1 MTVKEVKFDG
11 EARSKMLAGVDI
23 LANAVKVTLGPKGRN
38 VVLEQPFGS
47 SRISKDGITVA
58 QEIELTDRFENM
70 GAQLLKE
77 VARKTGDE
85 AGDGTTTATVLAQA
99 IAHEGTKAIAAGM
112 DPMELKRGI
121 DIATEKIVS
130 VLKTQSKPVSGNQEI
145 IQVATISANGERK
158 VGVMIADAMMK
169 VGTEGAIT
177 IEEAKGLDFEL
188 EIVEG
193 MQFDQGFTSAYFVT
207 NYERLN
213 CEFKNPLILVHEAK
227 LSSLTSILPLLEK
240 IVEAGKPLLVIA
252 EDIEGE
258 ALGALVVNKLRGGLN
273 VVAVKSPGFGDR
285 RKEML
290 QDIAVLV
297 DTQVVSEDLGLK
309 LDNITLD
316 LLGTAKKIAVT
327 KDTTTIVGG
336 GGGNKKDIRARC
348 DQIRYQIDATT
359 SEYDKDKMQE
369 RLAKLTGGVAII
381 HVGGATETEVKES
394 KDRLDD
400 ALSSTRAAIE
410 EGVVA
415 GGGVALL
422 RASQSLDKLSCVN
435 GDQQVGV
442 KIVERALQS
451 PLRCIVENAGLDGAV
466 IANKILLSNNQNLGF
481 DAYSETYTDMFK
493 AGIIDPTKVVRTEIQ
508 LASSIAGLLITTEA
522 MVGEK
527 RD

>member
-1 MTVKEVKFDG
+1 
-11 EARSKMLAGVDI
+11 
-23 LANAVKVTLGPKGRN
+23 
-38 VVLEQPFGS
+38 
-47 SRISKDGITVA
+47 
-58 QEIELTDRFENM
+58 
-70 GAQLLKE
+70 
-77 VARKTGDE
+77 
-85 AGDGTTTATVLAQA
+85 
-99 IAHEGTKAIAAGM
+99 
-112 DPMELKRGI
+112 
-121 DIATEKIVS
+121 
-130 VLKTQSKPVSGNQEI
+130 
-145 IQVATISANGERK
+145 
-158 VGVMIADAMMK
+158 
-169 VGTEGAIT
+169 
-177 IEEAKGLDFEL
+177 
-188 EIVEG
+188 
-193 MQFDQGFTSAYFVT
+193 
-207 NYERLN
+207 
-213 CEFKNPLILVHEAK
+213 
-227 LSSLTSILPLLEK
+227 
-240 IVEAGKPLLVIA
+240 
-252 EDIEGE
+252 
-258 ALGALVVNKLRGGLN
+258 
-273 VVAVKSPGFGDR
+273 
-285 RKEML
+285 
-290 QDIAVLV
+290 
-297 DTQVVSEDLGLK
+297 VSEDLGLK